1 MITAQ
6 GVLISAEAQAQVKV
20 SSDEGDLHR
29 AVENFLSRGASGIT
43 YVAQEVLEGHMRA
56 VLGGMTVEEIYTER
70 EEVAERLRRQADP
83 DFRRLGLE
91 LVSFSLKDIADAQG
105 YIAAIG
111 ARRLAEIKRDAAIAQ
126 AETER
131 DAAINAAEARKE
143 GDVARLRAEAELAE
157 ATRDFEMRR
166 ADYQA
171 AVNTKRAQADL
182 AYDLERAKGELVLRQ
197 EEYRVRLTEKELAA
211 KVEQA
216 EVIRREQEL
225 EANVKRPAEAMQF
238 QARLEAETEAY
249 KKELEA
255 KGRAAG
261 VRLDG
266 ASQAEAIAAK
276 GKAEAEAMR
285 QKAEAWKQYSEA
297 AMAEMVIKVLPELA
311 RSVSEPLSKV
321 EKIVMVGD
329 DAGGAEDHG
338 AGRPGGRAAP
348 DGRRGPH
355 GPQARRPDQEETV
368 GAGLRAGPR
377 DPPCGPAQRPAP
389 TGGPPWMTDADGTR
403 QPHRAFADAEAL
415 AARGEDEGPGDR
427 RRRLL
432 GRRARLPVARGGE
445 EGGQGRARRQLHQV
459 RPPRRDPRAEA
470 GDRREAR
477 RDNGLSYSPDEII
490 VCPGAKNSLF
500 NVALSLFEPGDDVLD
515 PGPVL
520 GLVPRSGQARRRQ
533 PGLPA
538 HARGGGL
545 R

>member
-1 MITAQ
+1 MPFFWLLVIAVAVLVALAAAAAFYRFKNYRKAGPNQVLVISGRPSTVTDTEGRTRTVGYRLQIGGGTFVRPLAETVDILPLEVFSISVKAPDVITSQ
-6 GVLISAEAQAQVKV
+6 GVLISADAQAQVKV
-20 SSDEGDLHR
+20 SSEEGDLHR

-43 YVAQEVLEGHMRA
+43 YVAQEVLEGHLRS
-56 VLGGMTVEEIYTER
+56 VLGGMTVEEIYTGR

-91 LVSFSLKDIADAQG
+91 LVSFSLKDVADAQG

-171 AVNTKRAQADL
+171 AVNTKRAHADL

-238 QARLEAETEAY
+238 QARLEAET
-249 KKELEA
+249 
-255 KGRAAG
+255 
-261 VRLDG
+261 DG

-285 QKAEAWKQYSEA
+285 QKAEAFKQYSEA
-297 AMAEMVIKVLPELA
+297 ALAEMVVKVLPELA
-311 RSVSEPLSKV
+311 RNVSEPLSKV

-329 DAGGAEDHG
+329 DAGVPKITGQVAQVV
-338 AGRPGGRAAP
+338 AQLP
-348 DGRRGPH
+348 
-355 GPQARRPDQEETV
+355 TV
-368 GAGLRAGPR
+368 V
-377 DPPCGPAQRPAP
+377 
-389 TGGPPWMTDADGTR
+389 
-403 QPHRAFADAEAL
+403 EAL
-415 AARGEDEGPGDR
+415 T
-427 RRRLL
+427 
-432 GRRARLPVARGGE
+432 
-445 EGGQGRARRQLHQV
+445 
-459 RPPRRDPRAEA
+459 
-470 GDRREAR
+470 
-477 RDNGLSYSPDEII
+477 GLKLADLIKKKP
-490 VCPGAKNSLF
+490 
-500 NVALSLFEPGDDVLD
+500 
-515 PGPVL
+515 
-520 GLVPRSGQARRRQ
+520 
-533 PGLPA
+533 
-538 HARGGGL
+538 
-545 R
+545 